1 MKGPRLIATQ
11 YPMNA
16 IHLLRNRSVGRL
28 KIGRLSSWRHLPTF
42 LGLLAMTAAA
52 EVRLITGDA
61 NGALHQQDTFLLDL
75 SGDGNWVLFS
85 SGPPPVGSTPGF
97 PVGGLYLRDLR
108 TGALRLVPKPTDGDG
123 GAVGEGSISDDG
135 RYVAWHTAKFNV
147 YWQDTQTGESR
158 LLTSEPGKSRTP
170 ILSADGRYVA
180 YVSVSRALVSDPAQL
195 PAAGRAAVYVY
206 DAQTRTT
213 TVGSLAHDG
222 HGLSSGV
229 GLQAPSLEFDFSA
242 DGRFVFFATDSANVH
257 PDRAKAA
264 NQAYYWSYRR
274 HLETGQVDVVCRNS
288 DGVVPA
294 GNFSMP
300 RCDGTGNRVLL
311 LGGFVGLGGGP
322 TFVKGYSAVF
332 GTDLYAKDVGTGE
345 VWRLSKTTD
354 GNPPDGPF
362 ASGAHA
368 ISRDGKVAAFA
379 SSATKLVGEPSEPV
393 GSKDTNPF
401 DVFKTDLRPNGE
413 VQLELVTRPYVGTE
427 NVGHFMGPFLPGDGR
442 YVAFVSRNH
451 FPLIGQ
457 GEVSSIWEQGYAVGT
472 FGGST
477 TLTANYSDWAQS
489 LPEADRGLLAAPR
502 ADGISN
508 LQKFVFGMAP
518 TSSDGALLPRP
529 VIASGASLG
538 LANDSGQYL
547 TLTVRA
553 RRGLPAGYGFAVRAA
568 SRLGFFGD
576 VLEQVGAAV
585 ADGEVDVLRFRLPEP
600 IGNVPGSGFLRIDV
614 FAP

>member
-1 MKGPRLIATQ
+1 
-11 YPMNA
+11 MNA
-16 IHLLRNRSVGRL
+16 IPHVVRHPDRFFGVKRRL
-28 KIGRLSSWRHLPTF
+28 ALFQWTAI
-42 LGLLAMTAAA
+42 LGLLAVFTATA

-61 NGALHQQDTFLLDL
+61 NGALHNQDTFILDL
-75 SGDGNWVLFS
+75 SGDGNLVLFS
-85 SGPPPVGSTPGF
+85 SGPPPVGTTPGF

-108 TGALRLVPKPTDGDG
+108 TGALRYVPPPADGDG
-123 GAVGEGSISDDG
+123 GAAGESSISDDG
-135 RYVAWHTAKFNV
+135 RYVAWHSAKYNI
-147 YWQDTQTGESR
+147 YWQDTQTGETR

-180 YVSVSRALVSDPAQL
+180 YVSVSRVLVSDSTQL

-222 HGLSSGV
+222 RGLSSGV
-229 GLQAPSLEFDFSA
+229 GLQVPSLDFDFSA
-242 DGRFVFFATDSANVH
+242 DGRFVFFATDSSNVH

-264 NQAYYWSYRR
+264 SQAYYWSYRR
-274 HLETGQVDVVCRNS
+274 NLETGQVDVVCRNG

-300 RCDGTGNRVLL
+300 RCDGSGNRVIF
-311 LGGFVGLGGGP
+311 LGAFVGLGGGP

-332 GTDLYAKDVGTGE
+332 GTDLYGKDVGTGE

-379 SSATKLVGEPSEPV
+379 SSATKLVSEPSEPA

-401 DVFKTDLRPNGE
+401 DVFKTELRANGE
-413 VQLELVTRPYVGTE
+413 VLLELVTRPYVGNE

-451 FPLIGQ
+451 YPLVGQ
-457 GEVSSIWEQGYAVGT
+457 GDVSSIWEQGFAVGD

-477 TLTANYSDWAQS
+477 PTTPSYADWAQA
-489 LPEADRGLLAAPR
+489 LPEPDRGLLVAPR
-502 ADGISN
+502 GDGIPN
-508 LQKFVFGMAP
+508 LQKFVFGMDP
-518 TSSDGALLPRP
+518 TSSDRTALPSS
-529 VIASGASLG
+529 VIASGSSLG
-538 LANDSGQYL
+538 LVDDLRNYL
-547 TLTVRA
+547 TITVRS
-553 RRGLPAGYGFAVRAA
+553 RRGLPVGYGFSVRFAA
-568 SRLGFFGD
+568 DLAAFGNP
-576 VLEQVGAAV
+576 LEPVGSPV
-585 ADGEVDVLRFRLPEP
+585 ADGAVDLIRFRSPQP
-600 IGNVPGSGFLRIDV
+600 IDRASSAGFLRIDV